1 MKNYNDVFATLKSR
15 QAIGRAKVNAR
26 QDADASSSIQKNR
39 IMDAI
44 NRRRQLQRD
53 ADATKRANLLISRV
67 QQGTPPAPAV
77 FVPVGTPI
85 QQVNS
90 DGTPIQDPF
99 VSGSSATSAIA
110 AAIAAKILEQKLAAA
125 EAVKRAEEIYQTN
138 LLVGRGV
145 ETPIQQVNPNGTPIP
160 HEGLP
165 QLLRSS
171 VVPVDASR
179 DPGYVAPLANRAG
192 GKKGPRHLKG
202 LGWSVFNPRPD
213 ERDMVPREMILNNI
227 SGVFLSAPPG
237 SKFYVRTDDTLAKF
251 NDLARRAAALGQ
263 IQSAVYDKIMVENH
277 LDRLLLKME
286 EWKQS
291 GKGHTGA
298 LSSAKVQLEA
308 LEAVVKNMESDVS
321 KRAYDEQLVVSR
333 KMFENAL
340 GMYNRDATTAATQ
353 PARPT
358 GNRYNY
364 YGYNPILHV
373 RGNRPPVLKGLGMFR
388 LGAMGYNS
396 FLDSFATTV
405 NRYNSMSGVVTAL
418 GKAALTAFTNLVNQP
433 LGSGRTAGGGMLSG
447 MESIRFDIKH
457 NPGTMDTN
465 TLNALNTKLD
475 VLDKVVVSMQQSP
488 PAETQ
493 DGENER
499 ALEYM
504 KSEVDKALIEKNAAL
519 ASAAKWGWLAA
530 PLGVSWTL
538 WGIGGAGLT
547 ALVGV
552 TYAVGRSR

>member
-1 MKNYNDVFATLKSR
+1 MKNYNDVFATMKNR
-15 QAIGRAKVNAR
+15 QAFGRAKVNAR

-53 ADATKRANLLISRV
+53 ADATKRANLLISRA
-67 QQGTPPAPAV
+67 QQGTPIRTIVINTPMGPMSTPANPDGTPMEAV
-77 FVPVGTPI
+77 FVPSQG
-85 QQVNS
+85 
-90 DGTPIQDPF
+90 
-99 VSGSSATSAIA
+99 
-110 AAIAAKILEQKLAAA
+110 
-125 EAVKRAEEIYQTN
+125 
-138 LLVGRGV
+138 
-145 ETPIQQVNPNGTPIP
+145 TPIQQVNPNGTPLSVP
-160 HEGLP
+160 QPPELP
-165 QLLRSS
+165 AS

-179 DPGYVAPLANRAG
+179 DPGYVPPLANRIGGRIASMFR
-192 GKKGPRHLKG
+192 GKKPFHMKG

-263 IQSAVYDKIMVENH
+263 IQSAVYDKILVENH

-519 ASAAKWGWLAA
+519 ATAAKWGWLAA